1 MQLLDKLKI
10 ILGSIV
16 LSSTLVSFSAYADNS
31 CRQDLEKCAQF
42 YSRHSHFEDLVIL
55 IDANHE
61 FGSKQPL
68 QSFATLDF
76 YKNPEHK
83 KQAVNQFQSFS
94 PKVQQIFLNA
104 LIANK
109 TNVNDLAKKF
119 HLTPEKT
126 LTPIELQNL
135 KINDNAANLDTLW
148 SAYQATG
155 DIIYPS
161 KILEYITDNDD
172 YFLKLTAYFFM
183 GVEACPPGSIAKND
197 CRLLPIKQIKKDLEN
212 RYPAEANTIFHHL
225 ATVSSALWSVNAMRK
240 QDPILNQKLF
250 AVCRANPKLD
260 YLKKTFPGN
269 TQGWID
275 VVPLQSGI

>member
-1 MQLLDKLKI
+1 MMNSMFAL
-10 ILGSIV
+10 
-16 LSSTLVSFSAYADNS
+16 ADNS
-31 CRQDLEKCAQF
+31 CTNNIDQCTQS
-42 YSRHSHFEDLVIL
+42 YYRHPNLNNLSQI
-55 IDANHE
+55 IDGANPS
-61 FGSKQPL
+61 GSKQPL
-68 QSFATLDF
+68 QSFVTLDF

-83 KQAVNQFQSFS
+83 KQAINQFKNFS

-104 LIANK
+104 LVANK
-109 TNVNDLAKKF
+109 TDVNTLVKEF

-126 LTPIELQNL
+126 LTPIELKNL
-135 KINDNAANLDTLW
+135 KINDDAANLDTLW
-148 SAYQATG
+148 SAYAATG

-183 GVEACPPGSIAKND
+183 GVVACPPGSIPKND
-197 CRLLPIKQIKKDLEN
+197 CRLLPIKQIKKDLEK

-225 ATVSSALWSVNAMRK
+225 VTVSNALWSVNAMRK

-250 AVCRANPKLD
+250 AICRTNPKLD

-275 VVPLQSGI
+275 VVPLQSRT